1 MYKSKN
7 GSQPSSAAGGVCS
20 VSVTPTRP
28 LGARQAQ
35 VFLYLNFAAFASS
48 WLPFRFAFPGV
59 PRALFTLPVPPAP
72 PSPPQGRSL
81 ASAHFVVLFPS

>member
-7 GSQPSSAAGGVCS
+7 GSQPSSATGRVCS
-20 VSVTPTRP
+20 GSVTPTRP
-28 LGARQAQ
+28 PGAHQAQ

-72 PSPPQGRSL
+72 PSPPKGRSL
-81 ASAHFVVLFPS
+81 ASAHFVVLFP